1 MIDFRTIVSGSSGNC
16 TFFSDGTN
24 NILIDCGLSGKK
36 IAEHLCNLNINPN
49 SINAIFVTHEHTDHT
64 VGVGVLSRKYDNP
77 VIASEGTWDGMKI
90 GNIPLKNCIV
100 QDSSSPVNINGLLV
114 SPFNIPHDA
123 NQPTGYMIKCEEK
136 RFAVATDM
144 GYVSDDVFDTISGCC
159 AAVIESNYDEQ
170 MLEHSSYPFSLKER
184 IHGKLGHLDNKDA
197 ATLAYRLVK
206 SGTKHITLGHLSNE
220 NNSPEI
226 AFSSVAKELEFNELC
241 VGRDIMLSVAPR
253 YFASDNIC
261 VNI

>member
-1 MIDFRTIVSGSSGNC
+1 MINFRTIVSGSSGNC

-49 SINAIFVTHEHTDHT
+49 KINAIFVTHEHTDHT
-64 VGVGVLSRKYDNP
+64 VGVGVLSRKYDIP
-77 VIASEGTWDGMKI
+77 VVASEGTWDGMKI

-100 QDSSSPVNINGLLV
+100 QKPDLPVCINGLLIN
-114 SPFNIPHDA
+114 PFAIPHDA
-123 NQPTGYMIKCEEK
+123 NQPTGYTIECENQK
-136 RFAVATDM
+136 FAIATDM
-144 GYVSDDVFDTISGCC
+144 GHISDDVFDTINGCY
-159 AAVIESNYDEQ
+159 ATVIESNYDEQ
-170 MLEHSSYPFSLKER
+170 MLNHSSYPLYLKER

-206 SGTKHITLGHLSNE
+206 SGTKHIILGHLSNE

-226 AFSSVAKELEFNELC
+226 AFSSVAKELELNEFH
-241 VGRDIMLSVAPR
+241 VGRDIQLSVAPR
-253 YFASDNIC
+253 YCASENIC
-261 VNI
+261 VNF